1 MKHVT
6 TYMYA
11 YNGLFH
17 YSASHP
23 WMSHPA
29 LLWLDRTI
37 RSPGIALQRQKG
49 LSPFTETLVC
59 ELLSH
64 SHEEKIIFD
73 ITSPYR
79 GFCLSFCVFV
89 PFVSF
94 KLLSAGVL
102 LCVLLLF
109 PSRREQACV
118 FFFSLFSRQEDV
130 GRHCSTNAAAGGE
143 SRKLMNDCLSPDS
156 HSSGPFTWMAFWGF
170 HGDGFRDGLANFSLE
185 LVITVVLCG
194 HGFPACRLW
203 SHLNIV
209 LCADE
214 LFRKKFSTRARLV
227 Q

>member
-1 MKHVT
+1 
-6 TYMYA
+6 MYA

-64 SHEEKIIFD
+64 SLEEKIIFD
-73 ITSPYR
+73 ITSPCR
-79 GFCLSFCVFV
+79 GFCLAFCVFSFCLIQAAFCRSPELCFAV
-89 PFVSF
+89 VS
-94 KLLSAGVL
+94 KQESK
-102 LCVLLLF
+102 
-109 PSRREQACV
+109 RACS
-118 FFFSLFSRQEDV
+118 FFLFSRQEDV

-143 SRKLMNDCLSPDS
+143 SRKLMNDCLSLDS
-156 HSSGPFTWMAFWGF
+156 HFSGPFTWMVFCGF
-170 HGDGFRDGLANFSLE
+170 IVDGFRDGLANFSQE

-194 HGFPACRLW
+194 HGFPACLLW

-214 LFRKKFSTRARLV
+214 LFRKKFNRRARLV